1 MTLNLKIFYW
11 FYHLSHQNAIF
22 DRVVI
27 FFAERFDKIVFSIA
41 LIFFVL
47 LFVLHRDW
55 KHKGWVVWIHE
66 GIIIGFSVFTAWFV
80 SFIIKSITRI
90 PRPFIAHGNVAP
102 LFTHGGFDSF
112 PSGHATIFFGLA
124 MAVFLYH
131 RKAGYFFF
139 IGAALIAISRVIGGV
154 HYPIDIIVGVII
166 GCIISKI
173 VHTLLSNYF
182 KNNSIQSV

>member
-1 MTLNLKIFYW
+1 MTFNLKIFYW
-11 FYHLSHQNAIF
+11 LHHLSHQNVVF
-22 DRVVI
+22 DRMIV
-27 FFAERFDKIVFSIA
+27 FFAENFDKILFGIA
-41 LIFFVL
+41 LLFFVI
-47 LFVLHRDW
+47 LFVLHKDW
-55 KHKGWVVWIHE
+55 KHKGWIVWIHE
-66 GIIIGFSVFTAWFV
+66 GIIIGFSIFTAWFI
-80 SFIIKSITRI
+80 SFIIKSVTRI
-90 PRPFIAHGNVAP
+90 PRPFIAHGNVVP

-124 MAVFLYH
+124 MAVYLYH

-166 GCIISKI
+166 GCVISKI

>member
-11 FYHLSHQNAIF
+11 FYHLSHQNVIF
-22 DRVVI
+22 DRVVV
-27 FFAERFDKIVFSIA
+27 FFAESFDKIVFGIA
-41 LIFFVL
+41 LLFFAL

-55 KHKGWVVWIHE
+55 KHKGWVAWIHE

-90 PRPFIAHGNVAP
+90 PRPFIAHGDVVP

-124 MAVFLYH
+124 MAVYLYH
-131 RKAGYFFF
+131 RRVGYLFFVSA
-139 IGAALIAISRVIGGV
+139 ILITLSRVIGGV
-154 HYPIDIIVGVII
+154 HYPIDIIIGAII
-166 GCIISKI
+166 GCVISKI
-173 VHTLLSNYF
+173 VHTSLSGYF
-182 KNNSIQSV
+182 KKNFQKSL